1 MGDDP
6 RQDGARVPTSV
17 IVALQQSIAEQ
28 LAEAGLGS
36 GYLAD
41 ANEQDPRYRSY
52 GARAAAKSRV
62 IKAHRAA
69 VRELTDDQKLDL
81 ATCLIESRYGEQQ
94 SVAMYVLEQMPD
106 YFHPGNLGIID
117 AFIRYMHGWSKIDSF
132 TGGLLADLLFRY
144 PKPVIALADEWNED
158 PDLWLRRASVALF
171 TRKVAA
177 SRRFTDIALELC
189 ENLAFDPERMVQRAV
204 GWSLK
209 DLIRSD
215 RQRVGPVV
223 ERLRSAGAPGIITR
237 GALQVA
243 HATR

>member
-1 MGDDP
+1 
-6 RQDGARVPTSV
+6 VPTSV

-28 LAEAGLGS
+28 LAEAGRGS

-69 VRELTDDQKLDL
+69 IDELANDQKLDL
-81 ATCLIESRYGEQQ
+81 AKRLIESHYGEQQ
-94 SVAMYVLEQMPD
+94 SVAMYVLEQMPG
-106 YFHPGNLGIID
+106 YFHPANLGIVD
-117 AFIRYMHGWSKIDSF
+117 EFIRHMHGWSKVDSF

-177 SRRFTDIALELC
+177 SRRFTDIAAELC
-189 ENLAFDPERMVQRAV
+189 DNLAFDPELMVQKAV
-204 GWSLK
+204 AWSLK
-209 DLIRSD
+209 DLMRSD
-215 RQRVGPVV
+215 RQRMGPVL
-223 ERLRSAGAPGIITR
+223 ERLRSAGAPRIITR
-237 GALQVA
+237 GALREAQA
-243 HATR
+243 AR